1 MLTGD
6 YIENMCGRVIQ
17 SSGPLRYAIVDGMNV
32 RDSRM
37 HNYPPRWNGAPS
49 HDLLVVRRNHK
60 TGEVSLDPLRWG
72 LIPYWCAD
80 PKGVRKPINAK
91 CETVRDLPTFR
102 EAYRKRRCI
111 LPVDGFFEWK
121 AIKGQKAKQPY
132 AIAMKDGAPFGIAG
146 IWENWKEPASGEWI
160 RTFAIITTDANELVA
175 EIHDRMPVILPRE
188 GYARWLGEEADPRDL
203 MRPFPPELMRMW
215 PISSRVNKPENDDA
229 SILDPIQVTTDAA

>member
-1 MLTGD
+1 MSCQPNVGD
-6 YIENMCGRVIQ
+6 RPACNFKYLCHGETARACPSEEGCSQARTSGNFESTHYMRPMCGRVIQ

-32 RDSRM
+32 RDSRV

-49 HDLLVVRRNHK
+49 QDLLVIRRNHK

-80 PKGVRKPINAK
+80 PNGGRKPINAK

-160 RTFAIITTDANELVA
+160 RTFAIITTAANELVA

-188 GYARWLGEEADPRDL
+188 
-203 MRPFPPELMRMW
+203 RPTR
-215 PISSRVNKPENDDA
+215 A
-229 SILDPIQVTTDAA
+229 T